1 MYNDEVNCAI
11 ERPLSRKA
19 PYKGYLLAYPN
30 PAKDNLIIEY
40 DLGKEPEYRF
50 LLFNALGQLTR
61 TINLSNESAS
71 QAVPLQ
77 GLPAGA
83 YWYTVYN
90 ALSGSVSGKIII
102 HP

>member
-1 MYNDEVNCAI
+1 
-11 ERPLSRKA
+11 
-19 PYKGYLLAYPN
+19 LAYPN